1 MQTETDHQPRLER
14 QREPRQHRIKRAR
27 IAFDDVVLTGVVL
40 DLSCSGARIYVRG
53 AKVIPPWV
61 QLHLPDA
68 TVAVAHLRW
77 RQQDDCGFA
86 FGGIGVDMEAKH
98 EPA

>member
-77 RQQDDCGFA
+77 RQQDECGFA